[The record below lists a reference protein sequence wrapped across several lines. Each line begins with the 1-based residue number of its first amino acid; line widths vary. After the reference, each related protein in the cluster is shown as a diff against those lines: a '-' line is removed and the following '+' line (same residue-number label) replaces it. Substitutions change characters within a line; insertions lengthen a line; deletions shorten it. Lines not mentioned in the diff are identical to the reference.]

1 MWVLVIPTDLNKSFS
16 ENRITGCVG
25 KGLVNC
31 KVVVVVEDILEFS
44 LLFMLKVK
52 VRISKF
58 RPFCEFS

>member
-1 MWVLVIPTDLNKSFS
+1 MGISNTDLNKSFS

-25 KGLVNC
+25 TGLVNC